1 MNSGDVV
8 RSLYVDFDG
17 VLFDTITYAFL
28 EMKRLG
34 IDITNQDK
42 ITEYFKKVN
51 WNYLIEQGGILNDS
65 IQKLEILMD
74 SQEFERV
81 EVATHRCS
89 YNEGV
94 VKTNDL
100 KTRIPNLKVTT
111 IPKKIE
117 KHYALKAQ
125 DNILIDDAKEKIINW
140 INDGGIG
147 ILFSQKVDHLI
158 RPYELGDNPYYITN
172 NLLDTLL
179 VNQIEK
185 IKTYRKSL

>member
-1 MNSGDVV
+1 MRD
-8 RSLYVDFDG
+8 LYIDFDG

-34 IDITNQDK
+34 VDITNQDE

-51 WNYLIEQGGILNDS
+51 WKYLINQGGILNDS
-65 IQKLEILMD
+65 IKKLEQIID
-74 SQEFERV
+74 SNEFARV

-94 VKTNDL
+94 IKTEDL

-111 IPKKIE
+111 IPRLIH
-117 KHYALKAQ
+117 KHYALKAEN
-125 DNILIDDAKEKIINW
+125 NILIDDAKQKVIDW

-158 RPYELGDNPYYITN
+158 HPYELGDNCYYITN
-172 NLLDTLL
+172 DLLDTLV
-179 VNQIEK
+179 VNRLEK
-185 IKTYRKSL
+185 EKTYRKTL

>member
-1 MNSGDVV
+1 M
-8 RSLYVDFDG
+8 RSLYVDYDG

-34 IDITNQDK
+34 IDITNQDE

-111 IPKKIE
+111 IPKKIG

-125 DNILIDDAKEKIINW
+125 DNILIDDDKEKIINW

-179 VNQIEK
+179 VNKIEK

>member
-1 MNSGDVV
+1 MILGDNM

-34 IDITNQDK
+34 VDLSNDDA
-42 ITEYFKKVN
+42 ITEYFKYVDWK
-51 WNYLIEQGGILNDS
+51 YLIEQGGVLNDS
-65 IQKLEILMD
+65 IKKLEFLIE
-74 SQEFERV
+74 SNEFERV

-94 VKTNDL
+94 IKTNDL
-100 KTRIPNLKVTT
+100 NNRLPKLKVTT

-117 KHYALKAQ
+117 KHYALKAEG
-125 DNILIDDAKEKIINW
+125 NILIDDAKQKVIDW

-158 RPYELGDNPYYITN
+158 YPYEFNNPYYITN
-172 NLLDTLL
+172 NLLDAL
-179 VNQIEK
+179 VVNKLESK
-185 IKTYRKSL
+185 KTYRKTL